1 MVLGNFVC
9 CSEVHDLCLSLHIY
23 DFLNKKTF
31 LFFTE
36 DENAQRLHIKKKK
49 VAAAAD
55 KGFSFNTK
63 LSSFGW
69 EGG

>member
-1 MVLGNFVC
+1 MFDFA
-9 CSEVHDLCLSLHIY
+9 HY